1 MSCKRHGIDGVFE
14 QYGARKRSTDFSL
27 GEKLGM
33 RDHFIVLTKPT
44 KKPEW
49 MTQEVYDQILA
60 ELTVRELKSG
70 GKIMVTTFLC
80 ATSAPRKLLKIFY
93 RSRWH
98 IELDFRN
105 LKTTLGMEQL
115 RCKTPHMAIK
125 ELWVYLLAS
134 QHMK

>member
-1 MSCKRHGIDGVFE
+1 MI
-14 QYGARKRSTDFSL
+14 QA
-27 GEKLGM
+27 
-33 RDHFIVLTKPT
+33 P
-44 KKPEW
+44 
-49 MTQEVYDQILA
+49 A
-60 ELTVRELKSG
+60 ELTVRELKAG

-80 ATSAPRKLLKIFY
+80 ATSAPRKLLKVLY

-125 ELWVYLLAS
+125 KLWIYLLAS
-134 QHMK
+134 QYMT